1 MHLCHRFAVS
11 LSDIYPRYARLPD
24 QGVRF
29 CSSNETLF
37 LISVFFVDI
46 LRQYQRRLLP
56 ILMTSYIWFILLNR
70 LY

>member
-1 MHLCHRFAVS
+1 MVKCTYATALQF
-11 LSDIYPRYARLPD
+11 LYLIYIHDMQDCQIR
-24 QGVRF
+24 VRF

-56 ILMTSYIWFILLNR
+56 IIMTSYI
-70 LY
+70 